1 MIRQLVTRS
10 EHTVNAVPANTNHQI
25 QSLSDLLAA
34 LTGKLSEA
42 GRAATEARVALSRG
56 ETTAAISAL
65 LPTEQVLRD
74 ALALHTAAVVL
85 HLEPC

>member
-1 MIRQLVTRS
+1 MISQLVTRT
-10 EHTVNAVPANTNHQI
+10 EHTGNALPETVNHQA
-25 QSLSDLLAA
+25 QSLSDLLVA

-42 GRAATEARVALSRG
+42 GRAASEARIALNCG